1 MSCEETDEDIPPFL
15 MEKAKMAGLQAVCA
29 HREPLLCLA
38 DGVSVAKTVDEM
50 FRSWFRAEKGPC
62 EMMDAVGL
70 DTVYNIEVVH
80 QAQLGLNP
88 KAKNWLK
95 AALVDKGNLENK
107 SGKDCC
113 VRLRWWIA
121 LLGCG
126 LWLLVGLNFS
136 MGCTSK
142 SKVHRGEN
150 EDENFLKIRMAYC
163 SLVGL
168 E

>member
-70 DTVYNIEVVH
+70 DTFTVLRLFIRRS
-80 QAQLGLNP
+80 LG
-88 KAKNWLK
+88 
-95 AALVDKGNLENK
+95 
-107 SGKDCC
+107 
-113 VRLRWWIA
+113 
-121 LLGCG
+121 
-126 LWLLVGLNFS
+126 
-136 MGCTSK
+136 
-142 SKVHRGEN
+142 
-150 EDENFLKIRMAYC
+150 
-163 SLVGL
+163 
-168 E
+168 